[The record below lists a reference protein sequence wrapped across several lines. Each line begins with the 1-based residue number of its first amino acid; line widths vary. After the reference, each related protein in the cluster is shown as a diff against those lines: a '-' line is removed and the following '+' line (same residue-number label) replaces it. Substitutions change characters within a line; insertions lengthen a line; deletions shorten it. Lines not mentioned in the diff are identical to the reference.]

1 MIDGMDAM
9 QNRIKQFREHHRMTQ
24 EELAELAGVS
34 RQTII
39 SLEKSK
45 YTASLLL
52 ARKLS
57 KIFNVLIEEL
67 FIFENEENES

>member
-1 MIDGMDAM
+1 M

>member
-1 MIDGMDAM
+1 MDAM

>member
-1 MIDGMDAM
+1 MDAM

-24 EELAELAGVS
+24 EELAELAELAGVS

>member
-45 YTASLLL
+45 YTASFLL